1 MARWRFPSRTPI
13 RWASTRIWRLVR
25 SNAEEC
31 FFFFFSVLNRGNL
44 WVNHGKPYGKAIFHR
59 DGGECTVR
67 ICQNGILW
75 HSDISTVMC
84 RMQFLESFLRNWSW
98 FNAWALAAF
107 HLLHLIDL
115 GNKNGPK
122 NGQTSQDGHFNEEHD
137 GQTDSN
143 IECWNSNQLS
153 MICLDCWDD
162 HTNNMFSVSVNPY
175 YCCLLLF
182 SNSSRLSTDGVKH
195 GCHVPTMVGKSAE

>member
-31 FFFFFSVLNRGNL
+31 FFFLVLNRGNL

-75 HSDISTVMC
+75 HSDISTVIC

-122 NGQTSQDGHFNEEHD
+122 NGKHHRMVISMRNMMVKPIQTLNVGIQ
-137 GQTDSN
+137 SN
-143 IECWNSNQLS
+143 YQWY
-153 MICLDCWDD
+153 
-162 HTNNMFSVSVNPY
+162 V
-175 YCCLLLF
+175 
-182 SNSSRLSTDGVKH
+182 
-195 GCHVPTMVGKSAE
+195 